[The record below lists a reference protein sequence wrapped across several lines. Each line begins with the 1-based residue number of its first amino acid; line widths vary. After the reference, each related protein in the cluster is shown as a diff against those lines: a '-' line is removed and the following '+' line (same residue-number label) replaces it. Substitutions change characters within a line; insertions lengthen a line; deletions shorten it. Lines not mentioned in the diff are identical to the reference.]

1 MMMEEIKVN
10 KVVLAIKL
18 AKEDVKKLFAPK
30 AHDLIEEVSANEKV

>member
-30 AHDLIEEVSANEKV
+30 THDLIEEVSAE